1 LCLRDSLSRF
11 QETSALA
18 SASEGIEKIFER
30 SLLLAGG
37 SKTNATEGSKGAQEV
52 LYVLDALKECLPL
65 MSMKYKTSVLKR
77 FKTLMELHQPLVTRR
92 IADSLYFLLL
102 VPDLDVS
109 PEALCD
115 LISSIALSVST
126 NETSVDAM
134 TFAARLLDVGMSKMY
149 SLNRELCVTK
159 LPVVFNALKGLFFFF
174 SGCNYV
180 HFSWIR
186 EPFSKLVLVS
196 ILTIS

>member
-65 MSMKYKTSVLKR
+65 MSMKYRTSVLNH

-92 IADSLYFLLL
+92 ITDSLYFLLL
-102 VPDLDVS
+102 VPDVNVS
-109 PEALCD
+109 PEALRD
-115 LISSIALSVST
+115 LISSIALTVST
-126 NETSVDAM
+126 NETSADAM

-149 SLNRELCVTK
+149 SLSRELCVTM
-159 LPVVFNALKGLFFFF
+159 LPVVFNALKGLFFSFQDVIMF
-174 SGCNYV
+174 TFLGLENLSP
-180 HFSWIR
+180 S
-186 EPFSKLVLVS
+186 
-196 ILTIS
+196 